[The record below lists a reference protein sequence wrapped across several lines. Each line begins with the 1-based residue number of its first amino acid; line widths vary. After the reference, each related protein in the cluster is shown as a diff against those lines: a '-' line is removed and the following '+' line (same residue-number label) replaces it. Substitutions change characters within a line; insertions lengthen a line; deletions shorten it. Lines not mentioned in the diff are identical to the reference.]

1 MGSQVKIGDECCGGY
16 RTAEM
21 ELIDRGKVVD
31 GEVVRSTDAGE
42 DGSDRILDPP
52 IVFDSHSDLFSCDVR
67 IL

>member
-52 IVFDSHSDLFSCDVR
+52 IVFDSHRPLLCDVR

>member
-1 MGSQVKIGDECCGGY
+1 
-16 RTAEM
+16 M

-31 GEVVRSTDAGE
+31 GEIVRSTDASE

-52 IVFDSHSDLFSCDVR
+52 IVFDSHSDLFSRDVR